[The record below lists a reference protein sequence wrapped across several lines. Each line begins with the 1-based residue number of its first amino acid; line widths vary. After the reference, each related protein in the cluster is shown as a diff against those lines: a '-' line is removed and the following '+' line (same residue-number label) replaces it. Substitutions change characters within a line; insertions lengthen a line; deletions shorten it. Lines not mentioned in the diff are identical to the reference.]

1 MNKKLIVIDLDG
13 TLLKKDETLGEYSQK
28 VLSRLINEGHIVI
41 LASGRPTRS
50 LLPLYKQINC
60 NAPIISYNGA
70 VIYNPSDD
78 SFPFIKKSIPTEFAL
93 KIISEGKKIFTS
105 IVLDD
110 SFYLYSLRIDNYL
123 KKYFPYVGIK
133 TKFGQIDSFPNSE
146 ILSCVFKSS
155 HVHDEELKELLHG
168 SNKIRLRHW
177 RNSFYSELY
186 LEDVN
191 KGNALKYIQD
201 YYNIKKEDCIGFGDS
216 FNDLSMLERVGTPFA
231 MKNAKS
237 KILLE
242 KFEATKKS
250 NTQEGVALTL
260 ANLFGF

>member
-93 KIISEGKKIFTS
+93 KIINEGKKIFTS

-123 KKYFPYVGIK
+123 KKYFPYTGIK
-133 TKFGQIDSFPNSE
+133 TKFGQIDSFPSKE

-231 MKNAKS
+231 MKNTKS

>member
-28 VLSRLINEGHIVI
+28 ILSRLINEGHIII

-50 LLPLYKQINC
+50 LLPIYKQISC

-70 VIYNPSDD
+70 VIYNPSDNT
-78 SFPFIKKSIPTEFAL
+78 FPLIKKSIPAEFAL
-93 KIISEGKKIFTS
+93 KIINEGKNLFTS

-123 KKYFPYVGIK
+123 KKYFPYEGIN
-133 TKFGQIDSFPNSE
+133 TKFGQINSFPNKE
-146 ILSCVFKSS
+146 ILSCVLKTS
-155 HVHDEELKELLHG
+155 HTYDEELKELLHG
-168 SNKIRLRHW
+168 SNKIKLRHW

-191 KGNALKYIQD
+191 KGNALEYIQD
-201 YYNIKKEDCIGFGDS
+201 YYKIKKEDCIGFGDS
-216 FNDLSMLERVGTPFA
+216 FNDLSMLERVGQAFA

-237 KILLE
+237 RLLLE
-242 KFEATKKS
+242 KFNVTKKS
-250 NTQEGVALTL
+250 NSQEGVAHTL